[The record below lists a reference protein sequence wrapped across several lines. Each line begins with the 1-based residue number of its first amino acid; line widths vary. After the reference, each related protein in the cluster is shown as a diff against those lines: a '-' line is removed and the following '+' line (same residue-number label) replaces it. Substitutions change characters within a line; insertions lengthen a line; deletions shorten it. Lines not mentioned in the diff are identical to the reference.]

1 MHNKVEKLL
10 WVLFQKIIY
19 ISFKY
24 YKLGINISISL
35 QMGALQ
41 IKYIIPNIY
50 SFLKIA
56 KNLR

>member
-24 YKLGINISISL
+24 YKLDINISISL

-41 IKYIIPNIY
+41 IKYIIPNI
-50 SFLKIA
+50 
-56 KNLR
+56 